1 MGDEAQGVH
10 AVAVEQQVYLHQI
23 TGAVAGQLVVQ
34 AGVALGVGLQRVE
47 EVVDDLVQGHLI
59 VQLHQVGVQILHI
72 LELAPALLAHGH
84 DVAHIVLGTD
94 DGHLDIRLLGVLDGA
109 GVGVVVGVVH
119 LHHGAIGFVD
129 VVDDAGQRGH
139 QVQVELP
146 LQTLLD
152 DLHVEHTQKAAPE
165 AEAQGYGALRLEGQT
180 GVVQLQL
187 FQRVPQIR
195 VLAAIL
201 GVDAA
206 VYHGLRRAVAGQRLG
221 GGVRRVGD
229 GIAHLCVLHVF
240 DAGGEIAHL
249 AGL

>member
-1 MGDEAQGVH
+1 M
-10 AVAVEQQVYLHQI
+10 
-23 TGAVAGQLVVQ
+23 
-34 AGVALGVGLQRVE
+34 
-47 EVVDDLVQGHLI
+47 
-59 VQLHQVGVQILHI
+59 
-72 LELAPALLAHGH
+72 
-84 DVAHIVLGTD
+84 
-94 DGHLDIRLLGVLDGA
+94 LDGA

-165 AEAQGYGALRLEGQT
+165 AEAKGHGALWLEGQA

-187 FQRVPQIR
+187 FQRVPQVG
-195 VLAAIL
+195 VLAAVL

-229 GIAHLCVLHVF
+229 GIAHLGVLHVF